1 MLAQTIFAITNIAGA
16 SHIILKGPCAGQANP
31 DRSHELHKKICH
43 ELHKLHEYKSATNY
57 PNYTK

>member
-1 MLAQTIFAITNIAGA
+1 
-16 SHIILKGPCAGQANP
+16 
-31 DRSHELHKKICH
+31 LHKKICH